1 MSNSA
6 TAPSFI
12 MKTYLRQGATELPA
26 ADFRAGQGASRM
38 SGGGGWKLRLPA
50 QGLQPF
56 QVASNFMFSA
66 EAVIIIRSQITEWNA
81 LLQNMVDGD
90 EHGVGHGHG
99 RPVLSASRRDALV
112 LGRKIRALYSAGRLG
127 ALHQHGLQR
136 LVPLACLAVIPLP
149 GTLVVAR
156 TDPSPGAQM
165 CRGGE
170 PAHI

>member
-26 ADFRAGQGASRM
+26 ADFRAGQGASRI
-38 SGGGGWKLRLPA
+38 SGGGEWKLRLPA

-81 LLQNMVDGD
+81 LLQNMVDSD

-112 LGRKIRALYSAGRLG
+112 LGRKIRALHSAGRLG
-127 ALHQHGLQR
+127 ALNQHGLQR
-136 LVPLACLAVIPLP
+136 LISLARLAVIALP
-149 GTLVVAR
+149 GALVVAR
-156 TDPSPGAQM
+156 ANSRPGA
-165 CRGGE
+165 
-170 PAHI
+170 